1 MGLPIAETGLSLT
14 LGFSLDSFPPI
25 GLPVHPQYEGFCLV
39 LFCLVLYGWLFS
51 LGSLLFSE
59 GKQGEITLG
68 GEGGELKEV

>member
-1 MGLPIAETGLSLT
+1 MGLPTAETGLSLT

-25 GLPVHPQYEGFCLV
+25 GLPVQPQYEGFCFV
-39 LFCLVLYGWLFS
+39 LLCLVLDGWLLT

-68 GEGGELKEV
+68 GKGGELKEV